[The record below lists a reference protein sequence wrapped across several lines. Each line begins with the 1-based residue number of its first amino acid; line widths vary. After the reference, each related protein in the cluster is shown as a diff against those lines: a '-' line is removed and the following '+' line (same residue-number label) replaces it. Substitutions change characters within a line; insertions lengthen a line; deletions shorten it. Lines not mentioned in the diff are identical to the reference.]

1 MAVSRAERKMSFFTF
16 EKSEYSEGA
25 KKLVEKLKGCMI
37 GDVMKKLMKYNEE
50 VVKERK
56 EVNLFD
62 YL

>member
-1 MAVSRAERKMSFFTF
+1 MSFFTF